1 MGSAGN
7 RLSGQLTLFPPGSFC
22 NEAAMADVINL
33 RLARKARARDKA
45 AQQAA
50 LNRAQHGRKAAERQ
64 QEQAEADRAARKLD
78 GHKRDQS

>member
-1 MGSAGN
+1 MGSAGDF
-7 RLSGQLTLFPPGSFC
+7 LSDTLTLFPAATFC
-22 NEAAMADVINL
+22 NEAGMADVINL

-50 LNRAQHGRKAAERQ
+50 QNRAQHGLKAVERQ
-64 QEQAEADRAARKLD
+64 RHRAEADKAARALN